1 MTVAAVAREV
11 GVYQRRMVHRR
22 LGRLPEKHSN
32 TQQEIAKKKPDA
44 AAFKA
49 TASAP
54 VDASGELDELEGEVV
69 SRQ

>member
-44 AAFKA
+44 R
-49 TASAP
+49 P
-54 VDASGELDELEGEVV
+54 L
-69 SRQ
+69 RQRRQHLWTHPGSWTRWGR